1 MKLILDDLI
10 NKELEDYLLSQEGII
25 NVDLNNNSFL
35 TEINIKFNNKTN
47 PIIIMK
53 YIELFQKYKYS
64 VLVEFDKGYIGNFKT
79 LKYVVKDMCCDY
91 CYKDLVKKLFD
102 NELIKSVKSN
112 FDFNKPAF
120 NIEFIIEYFENY
132 DENELI
138 KYIKAKL

>member
-64 VLVEFDKGYIGNFKT
+64 VILEIDKGYIGDFKT

-91 CYKDLVKKLFD
+91 CYKGLVKKLFD
-102 NELIKSVKSN
+102 NESIKSVKSN
-112 FDFNKPAF
+112 FDFHKPAF
-120 NIEFIIEYFENY
+120 NIEFIIEYFKNY

-138 KYIKAKL
+138 KYINKQL